1 MGVMPASSGGRAAK
15 LDAAD
20 QAKAEAEQASGPY
33 KMADRLVYDDIIE
46 PAELRDRILEGLE
59 LASLGARTRS

>member
-1 MGVMPASSGGRAAK
+1 MRTVKTLTLAEANLV
-15 LDAAD
+15 LDAA

-59 LASLGARTRS
+59 LARSR